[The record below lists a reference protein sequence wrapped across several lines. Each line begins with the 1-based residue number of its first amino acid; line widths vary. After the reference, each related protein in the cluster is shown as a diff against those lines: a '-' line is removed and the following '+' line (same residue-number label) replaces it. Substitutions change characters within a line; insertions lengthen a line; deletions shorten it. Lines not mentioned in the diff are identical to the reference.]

1 MKLRRA
7 LLSTMLLLSAPLA
20 LADDQVPPDVDGPTN
35 IHGHWSFQSE
45 TYQGCAFSGT
55 AYFNAPNGTSVV
67 SCELTARQSCVEVEW
82 VVRQSCTA
90 TRTGDRLTI
99 ESQIE
104 EFLVGEPST
113 LYWPDNFVLK
123 IRSEDQMTGRLISHG
138 SHPTVFVRRDAG
150 VS

>member
-1 MKLRRA
+1 VKLGPA
-7 LLSTMLLLSAPLA
+7 LLFTMLSLGAPLA
-20 LADDQVPPDVDGPTN
+20 LADDRVPPDVDEPTT

-45 TYQGCAFSGT
+45 TYEGCAFGGT
-55 AYFNAPNGTSVV
+55 AYFGPPNGTSVIR
-67 SCELTARQSCVEVEW
+67 CELTARQSCVEVEW

-90 TRTGDRLTI
+90 TRTGDRLI
-99 ESQIE
+99 VESQIE

>member
-1 MKLRRA
+1 MILERT
-7 LLSTMLLLSAPLA
+7 LFSIVLLLGAPFA
-20 LADDQVPPDVDGPTN
+20 LADDQVTPDVDEPIS

-45 TYQGCAFSGT
+45 TYDGCAFGGT

-90 TRTGDRLTI
+90 TRTGDRLI
-99 ESQIE
+99 IDSQIE

-113 LYWPDNFVLK
+113 LYWPDNFILK
-123 IRSEDQMTGRLISHG
+123 IRSDDRMAGRLISHG
-138 SHPTVFVRRDAG
+138 SHPTVFVRREAG